1 MLGAPSTAAWQ
12 QAVAPVSGARHL
24 SPAETARRL
33 GVTVKALRVYERHG
47 LVKPVR
53 TAASWRT
60 YGPAEIARLH
70 QVLTLKRL
78 GLSLAKISVLL
89 NKRGAGLAEVLAL
102 QEQALSGESARVE
115 RALKLIR
122 TAREKLAKGAELS
135 IDDLT
140 TLTKETTMSGKAT
153 PEEMKA
159 IFDPITAKYFTPE
172 ETKALTNQ
180 KLAYEGARAWEV
192 VIEDAKRAMA
202 KGDPGSPEALAV
214 ARPAGKPVHRRRS
227 RHRGQGESRVGRR
240 DGGPQGGASSAA
252 QSRDFRLHG
261 EGPGEAEGNRGLKAD
276 GGG

>member
-1 MLGAPSTAAWQ
+1 MLGAPRIASWPLAG
-12 QAVAPVSGARHL
+12 APVSGERHL

-70 QVLTLKRL
+70 QVLALKRL
-78 GLSLAKISVLL
+78 GLSLAKIGVLL

-102 QEQALSGESARVE
+102 QEQALSGESTRVE
-115 RALKLIR
+115 RALALIR
-122 TAREKLAKGAELS
+122 AARAKLASGAELS

-153 PEEMKA
+153 AEEMKA

-172 ETKALTNQ
+172 ETKALTNR
-180 KLAYEGARAWEV
+180 KLAFDGAQAWEA

-202 KGDPGSPEALAV
+202 EGDPASPEALAV
-214 ARPAGKPVHRRRS
+214 ARRW
-227 RHRGQGESRVGRR
+227 
-240 DGGPQGGASSAA
+240 
-252 QSRDFRLHG
+252 
-261 EGPGEAEGNRGLKAD
+261 RGLVNQFTGGDPAIAAKVKAVWSD
-276 GGG
+276 AMADPKTAPRLPLNPEIFAFMAKAQQKLKESEG